1 MRVKVHQENGG
12 GVERWL
18 RQSKLELMQQR
29 MRKTLIANK
38 LMTSFTPLSSEE
50 YLCPLNTGGKKAD
63 TVSVFEMRQ
72 YRHFDTHA
80 VSLPAPIPSGTVA
93 GGVSIA
99 LRSALVDVLY
109 PTAAGTPSLYRIT
122 KLDVSPLRMD
132 FFTPPYH
139 TQVLV
144 PGRPAAVGYI
154 ESERAVAKPPPPRL
168 FPQAMLVHVEVE
180 PAPGVPPCLEMLA
193 AHDGVGLRPGYVAV
207 LIDEHPLMP
216 ERHFFVFATVNPVSW
231 GITENTWRYVTECHA
246 ANHEPLEERRDMRLT
261 DAMDDRVNELTAY
274 VRGLSAK
281 ALKGRDD
288 AQDVAVKKRQK
299 KADRRARARSSV
311 TALVLSDSL
320 VGGVVGALRTTFV
333 ARRPSQDVRRAH
345 RVQTA
350 TTTAERFLARRWNET
365 VKGDSVFIVP
375 FLEA

>member
-1 MRVKVHQENGG
+1 
-12 GVERWL
+12 
-18 RQSKLELMQQR
+18 
-29 MRKTLIANK
+29 
-38 LMTSFTPLSSEE
+38 
-50 YLCPLNTGGKKAD
+50 
-63 TVSVFEMRQ
+63 
-72 YRHFDTHA
+72 
-80 VSLPAPIPSGTVA
+80 
-93 GGVSIA
+93 
-99 LRSALVDVLY
+99 
-109 PTAAGTPSLYRIT
+109 
-122 KLDVSPLRMD
+122 
-132 FFTPPYH
+132 
-139 TQVLV
+139 
-144 PGRPAAVGYI
+144 
-154 ESERAVAKPPPPRL
+154 
-168 FPQAMLVHVEVE
+168 
-180 PAPGVPPCLEMLA
+180 
-193 AHDGVGLRPGYVAV
+193 
-207 LIDEHPLMP
+207 
-216 ERHFFVFATVNPVSW
+216 
-231 GITENTWRYVTECHA
+231 
-246 ANHEPLEERRDMRLT
+246 MRLT